1 MVNFGL
7 IWELTKRD
15 FTEQYAGSV
24 LGALWAM
31 IWPLVY
37 LVIYIMIFGK
47 LMGGHL
53 PGESSI
59 YTYGIYVTVGLVPW
73 SAFSSTLNRS
83 CSVFLEKK
91 HIITKLSTSLPM
103 LLVYVSL
110 SETITFL
117 ITMTIFFVFLV
128 ATGYTFHSGLLLVPF
143 IFYLMQLF
151 AVGFGLLM
159 ATFTVFIRDLKQI
172 VGIILQFWFWFTPI
186 VYVPQ
191 ILPRLH
197 LRPIVSTV
205 VCLPGRSALSA
216 TAAADGAGAWG
227 PGLGLP
233 GVSDPGKRR
242 EGFYLNAC
250 ADSEC
255 LGRGLRRAGLWVA
268 ETVPLPA
275 QRVWAFAVQHF
286 DAARCVLDVSAAA
299 RLLGLLK

>member
-128 ATGYTFHSGLLLVPF
+128 ATGYTFHGGLLLVPF

-191 ILPRLH
+191 ILPDLVKRMLVYNPAYIFVQSFQQ
-197 LRPIVSTV
+197 LFVYQADPPYRQLLLLTV
-205 VCLPGRSALSA
+205 LVH
-216 TAAADGAGAWG
+216 
-227 PGLGLP
+227 
-233 GVSDPGKRR
+233 GVLVLA
-242 EGFYLNAC
+242 YLVFRTL
-250 ADSEC
+250 EK
-255 LGRGLRRAGLWVA
+255 
-268 ETVPLPA
+268 
-275 QRVWAFAVQHF
+275 
-286 DAARCVLDVSAAA
+286 DV
-299 RLLGLLK
+299 RDFI